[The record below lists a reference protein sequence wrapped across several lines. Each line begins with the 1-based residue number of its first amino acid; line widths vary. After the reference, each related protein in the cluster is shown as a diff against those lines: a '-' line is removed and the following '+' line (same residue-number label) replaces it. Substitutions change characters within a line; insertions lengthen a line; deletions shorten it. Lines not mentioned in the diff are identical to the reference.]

1 MDGPNGLGG
10 IRSSSSKGRLTKFNP
25 NNTPQRAK
33 AFTQPTGQPT
43 GSAGAASASSR
54 VRAGEFSG
62 RTGQSSFDK
71 QRSFDPNAPAGS
83 GGRAQSYIN
92 NRRNPQESYSDM
104 STNTNNHAN
113 EFSGGAGM
121 KPREKAPHDNMYSEV
136 PKVAGEPGS
145 TGALAGGGTP
155 KYNTPHLQFP
165 SDVGAEPGMGNQ
177 GHYILFMINE
187 TKDAQIMATQQSEHA
202 SEFATADGNV
212 SKLYD
217 DIKRTNPT
225 LTKKQLSQW
234 NVVLEK
240 AGKIRDSRQSTLNR
254 TSNLAPE
261 QIASTSR
268 ITKADIEASG
278 GKKIFSEFAQSYK
291 IVPVWDEVSEQ
302 KILGSAKELGRYLAD
317 EGKGKASQVFHKG
330 SKGKTNAVK
339 RKETVRLAGGISLY
353 MPPSITTT
361 STAEYTDSEIGVGA
375 ALASAFLDE
384 FKATGASGIGDNVTA
399 RLNQLG
405 PEAKEGLQNLA
416 LKSIGVIPGLQGADV
431 VRDLRRGFIKAP
443 RMELAFKGIGKR
455 NFSYEFKMIPKSR
468 EEADIVREIVK
479 TFRANMLPE
488 FLKGTDRSARFFKM
502 PNTFDISYMYNG
514 GQNQYLHL
522 ISTCVCKSVTAT
534 YGGDRYKTFDANDE
548 GAPPVETNISLQFE
562 ELEIITKERV
572 MEGY

>member
-1 MDGPNGLGG
+1 M
-10 IRSSSSKGRLTKFNP
+10 
-25 NNTPQRAK
+25 
-33 AFTQPTGQPT
+33 
-43 GSAGAASASSR
+43 
-54 VRAGEFSG
+54 
-62 RTGQSSFDK
+62 
-71 QRSFDPNAPAGS
+71 
-83 GGRAQSYIN
+83 
-92 NRRNPQESYSDM
+92 
-104 STNTNNHAN
+104 
-113 EFSGGAGM
+113 
-121 KPREKAPHDNMYSEV
+121 
-136 PKVAGEPGS
+136 
-145 TGALAGGGTP
+145 
-155 KYNTPHLQFP
+155 
-165 SDVGAEPGMGNQ
+165 
-177 GHYILFMINE
+177 
-187 TKDAQIMATQQSEHA
+187 
-202 SEFATADGNV
+202 
-212 SKLYD
+212 
-217 DIKRTNPT
+217 
-225 LTKKQLSQW
+225 
-234 NVVLEK
+234 
-240 AGKIRDSRQSTLNR
+240 
-254 TSNLAPE
+254 
-261 QIASTSR
+261 
-268 ITKADIEASG
+268 
-278 GKKIFSEFAQSYK
+278 
-291 IVPVWDEVSEQ
+291 WDEVSEQ
-302 KILGSAKELGRYLAD
+302 KIVGSAKELDRYLSSTFNGA
-317 EGKGKASQVFHKG
+317 KNVFHKG

-416 LKSIGVIPGLQGADV
+416 LKSIGVVPGLQGADV

-468 EEADIVREIVK
+468 EEADTVREIVK